1 MSLLSGKKLLL
12 LGFFL
17 VLLIAV
23 PVAFYFVSQQTT
35 KISTEKATILSLSP
49 TTQNTTVDSV
59 VTFDI
64 NVDPSGKNQVSFLK
78 LLLSYDATKLATT
91 EAGLKVSPWAT
102 SEGTSVTP
110 VVLSGPTYAEGT
122 IEVTVSTGEDAQNA
136 IKQLTKIATVDFRAI
151 APTEP
156 GTPSSVIFGNQT
168 QVLSAGAL
176 DEGESANVLLSTS
189 IGSVNIEGITPT
201 ESPTPTFIL
210 VPTETLSASPTAT
223 ISPTETEGLSSDNS
237 TILTPT
243 LIPEGLVCSSL
254 TADPG
259 LTGTAPF
266 PVNLTAIATSS
277 DSTINSVYFDFGD
290 GTFKNVTESGGLGS
304 YSISVLTNHTYQA
317 SGTFNAIVTVTDESG
332 NTNSGNCTAT
342 IIVSDAS
349 GSAALTPVPS
359 PLPPTGPTGIF
370 AIGAIGIFLAI
381 IGVILLF
388 SL

>member
-23 PVAFYFVSQQTT
+23 PIAFYFISQQTT

-78 LLLSYDATKLATT
+78 LLLSFDATKLATT
-91 EAGLKVSPWAT
+91 EAGLTVSPWTT

-110 VVLSGPTYAEGT
+110 VVISGPTYAEGT
-122 IEVTVSTGEDAQNA
+122 IEVTISTGESPENA
-136 IKQLTKIATVDFRAI
+136 IQTLTKIATVEFRAI
-151 APTEP
+151 APTDP

-176 DEGESANVLLSTS
+176 DEGEAANVLLSTS

-210 VPTETLSASPTAT
+210 VPPTETLSASPTAT
-223 ISPTETEGLSSDNS
+223 VSPTGTEELSSDDS
-237 TILTPT
+237 TPTPT

-277 DSTINSVYFDFGD
+277 DSTISSVYFDFGD

-317 SGTFNAIVTVTDESG
+317 SGTFNATVTVTDENG

-342 IIVSDAS
+342 IVVNDAS
-349 GSAALTPVPS
+349 GSADLTPVLS

-370 AIGAIGIFLAI
+370 AIGAIGIILTI

>member
-1 MSLLSGKKLLL
+1 MSFLSGKKLLL
-12 LGFFL
+12 LGFFI

-23 PVAFYFVSQQTT
+23 PVAFYFVSQQAP

-59 VTFDI
+59 ATFDI
-64 NVDPSGKNQVSFLK
+64 NVDPSGKNQVSFIK
-78 LLLSYDATKLATT
+78 LLLSFDATKLATT

-102 SEGTSVTP
+102 NDGTSVTP
-110 VVLSGPTYAEGT
+110 VILSGPTYTEGT
-122 IEVTVSTGEDAQNA
+122 IEVTISAGEDQQNA
-136 IKQLTKIATVDFRAI
+136 IQTLTKIATVAFKAI
-151 APTEP
+151 APTDP
-156 GTPSSVIFGNQT
+156 GTPSSIIFGNQT

-176 DEGESANVLLSTS
+176 EGASGNVLLSTS
-189 IGSVNIEGITPT
+189 PGSVNIEGITPT

-223 ISPTETEGLSSDNS
+223 VSPTGTEELSSDVS
-237 TILTPT
+237 TTPT
-243 LIPEGLVCSSL
+243 PTIIPEGLVCSSL

-304 YSISVLTNHTYQA
+304 YSISVLTNHTYQT
-317 SGTFNAIVTVTDESG
+317 SGTFNATVTVTDENG

-342 IIVSDAS
+342 IIVSNAS
-349 GSAALTPVPS
+349 GSASLTPIPS

-370 AIGAIGIFLAI
+370 AIGAIGIILTI
-381 IGVILLF
+381 IGVVLLF